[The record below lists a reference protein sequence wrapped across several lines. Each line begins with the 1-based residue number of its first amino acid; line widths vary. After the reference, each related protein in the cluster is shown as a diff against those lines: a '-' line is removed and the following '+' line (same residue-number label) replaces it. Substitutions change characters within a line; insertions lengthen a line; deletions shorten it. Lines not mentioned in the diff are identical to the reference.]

1 MLIVPYHNNKIWAVH
16 EFHKPWENPCLH
28 HNLDAII
35 AAISQVGNSPAGVR
49 DDILV
54 LMLQE
59 EDEDW
64 KNLLHSIQGRA
75 GVLVPA
81 QV

>member
-1 MLIVPYHNNKIWAVH
+1 MLISPYHNSKLWAVH

-49 DDILV
+49 DDSLV
-54 LMLQE
+54 FMLQE

-64 KNLLHSIQGRA
+64 QNLLHSIQGRA

>member
-1 MLIVPYHNNKIWAVH
+1 MLIVPYHNIHIWAVH
-16 EFHKPWENPCLH
+16 EFHKPWENPCVH

-49 DDILV
+49 DDFLV
-54 LMLQE
+54 LVLQE

-64 KNLLHSIQGRA
+64 QNLLHGIQGRT

>member
-1 MLIVPYHNNKIWAVH
+1 MLIVPYHNSQIWAVH
-16 EFHKPWENPCLH
+16 ELHKPWENPCLH

-35 AAISQVGNSPAGVR
+35 VAISQVGNSPAGVR
-49 DDILV
+49 EDLLV

-59 EDEDW
+59 DEEDW
-64 KNLLHSIQGRA
+64 QNLLHSIQGRA
-75 GVLVPA
+75 RVLVPA

>member
-1 MLIVPYHNNKIWAVH
+1 MVVPYHNNQIWAVH
-16 EFHKPWENPCLH
+16 EFHKPWENACLH

-35 AAISQVGNSPAGVR
+35 GAISQVGNSPAGIR
-49 DDILV
+49 DDFLV
-54 LMLQE
+54 FVLQE

-64 KNLLHSIQGRA
+64 QNLLHGIQGRA
-75 GVLVPA
+75 WVLVPA